1 MIYFEGL
8 ESIIECIYLEDSISS
23 RPNTCDIFVNPEN
36 ITYMMG
42 RTVII
47 NSCEYPEDN
56 IRTLVN
62 NRCRVISRVYFGVPG
77 IEVRPYIL
85 KLNDRIIWN
94 GEVLHKFSDFSE
106 LLEEDYCKFDV
117 RNYKLYFPKL
127 YGIASEINT
136 VDDYGN
142 LSCLG
147 WVLQQVGI
155 NVKTDT
161 PFVNLDVIKTQKYIP

>member
-8 ESIIECIYLEDSISS
+8 ESIIECLYLEDTINS
-23 RPNTCDIFVNPEN
+23 RPSGCSIFVNPEN

-47 NSCEYPEDN
+47 NTCEYPEEN
-56 IRTLVN
+56 INILVSN
-62 NRCRVISRVYFGVPG
+62 GCKVISRVYFELPG

-85 KLNDRIIWN
+85 KLSDRIVWN
-94 GEVLHKFSDFSE
+94 GEVLKKFSDFSE
-106 LLEEDYCKFDV
+106 LLENDNCKFDLK
-117 RNYKLYFPKL
+117 NYKLYFPKL
-127 YGIASEINT
+127 LGVT
-136 VDDYGN
+136 LDTRVQDDYGN

-155 NVKTDT
+155 NIKLDT
-161 PFVNLDVIKTQKYIP
+161 PFVNIDVIKTQKTV

>member
-85 KLNDRIIWN
+85 KLNDRIIW
-94 GEVLHKFSDFSE
+94 K
-106 LLEEDYCKFDV
+106 
-117 RNYKLYFPKL
+117 
-127 YGIASEINT
+127 